1 MEKIELLQKIRVRWL
16 ALLLL
21 CCLAVLAPAPAG
33 AQQWAVYF
41 SPHGGCTDAIVSAVD
56 QARNSLH
63 VQAYSFS
70 SHRIT
75 RAIIAAQAREVK
87 VAVILDKSNE
97 LEPHSDLRALVS
109 ARVPT
114 WIDTVQGIAHNKI
127 MIIDGET
134 VITGSFNFT
143 WGAEKYNAENLL
155 VIHNKALAERYEANF
170 QERLGHARPVL
181 EPQ

>member
-1 MEKIELLQKIRVRWL
+1 VLKQIRVRWL
-16 ALLLL
+16 PLALLG
-21 CCLAVLAPAPAG
+21 CLAVLAPALAAG
-33 AQQWAVYF
+33 QQWQVYF
-41 SPHGGCTDAIVSAVD
+41 SPRGGCTDAVVSAVD
-56 QARNSLH
+56 RARTTLH

-75 RAIIAAQAREVK
+75 RAIIAAQARGVK

-97 LEPHSDLRALVS
+97 LEPHSDLPALVA

-114 WIDTVQGIAHNKI
+114 WIDTTRGIAHNKI

-143 WGAEKYNAENLL
+143 WSAEKYNAENLL
-155 VIHNKALAERYEANF
+155 VIRDKALAERYEANF
-170 QERLGHARPVL
+170 QEHLDHSRPVV
-181 EPQ
+181 ESQ